1 MKTQPRARK
10 LLWILG
16 AALGLAGVGP
26 AAPAAGSPRV
36 IALTGDDT
44 MHYNLTEIDAR
55 PGEALEVQL
64 TNIGQLPKAAMSHN
78 WVLLR
83 PMSDADVS
91 AFAISAMSKA
101 PDYLPDDR
109 SAVLAHTRTLGPK
122 ETDSVD
128 FTAPTTPGT
137 YPFLCTFP
145 GHFALMKGRLVVK

>member
-1 MKTQPRARK
+1 MNTKHRRTN
-10 LLWILG
+10 LLWALG
-16 AALGLAGVGP
+16 AALGLAGLGP
-26 AAPAAGSPRV
+26 AANAAGQPRV
-36 IALTGDDT
+36 IELTGNDT
-44 MHYNLTEIDAR
+44 MRYNLTEIDAQ

-64 TNIGQLPKAAMSHN
+64 TNVGQLPKAAMSHN

-83 PMSDADVS
+83 PMSDADVA
-91 AFAISAMSKA
+91 AFAMSGMSKA

-122 ETDSVD
+122 ETDKVD

-145 GHFALMKGRLVVK
+145 GHFSLMKGKLIVK